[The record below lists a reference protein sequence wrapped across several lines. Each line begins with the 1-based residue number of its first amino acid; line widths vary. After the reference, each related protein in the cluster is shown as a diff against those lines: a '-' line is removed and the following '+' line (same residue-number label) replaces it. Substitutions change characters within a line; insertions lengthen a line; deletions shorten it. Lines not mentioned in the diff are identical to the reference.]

1 MSLHD
6 VLPVCPLSREIDL
19 KATQIRRAAV
29 GIDDGVIRVLRIQI
43 PACCSE
49 HEPVRRAYHGLQLD
63 TAGARLSHVGR
74 GLDEGVVRP
83 WQRRCPLKIVI
94 PDVKQREVDQEGP
107 VEELGPCA
115 DLVRF
120 GRLRSEIG
128 RDTSELQSLMRI
140 SYAVFCL
147 KK

>member
-1 MSLHD
+1 MKSF
-6 VLPVCPLSREIDL
+6 VMRRCARSPFSREIER

-83 WQRRCPLKIVI
+83 WQRRCPLKI
-94 PDVKQREVDQEGP
+94 
-107 VEELGPCA
+107 
-115 DLVRF
+115 
-120 GRLRSEIG
+120 RSEEH
-128 RDTSELQSLMRI
+128 TSELQSLMRI
-140 SYAVFCL
+140 SYAV
-147 KK
+147 

>member
-1 MSLHD
+1 MTAS
-6 VLPVCPLSREIDL
+6 CPTQRDCETRQIYRLETDDRLWKKRLLIRRCARCPFSREIER
-19 KATQIRRAAV
+19 KATQSRRAAV

-83 WQRRCPLKIVI
+83 
-94 PDVKQREVDQEGP
+94 
-107 VEELGPCA
+107 
-115 DLVRF
+115 
-120 GRLRSEIG
+120 
-128 RDTSELQSLMRI
+128 
-140 SYAVFCL
+140 
-147 KK
+147 